1 MTSFMSGQRSV
12 APRPS
17 PAAGD
22 NRQVWSA
29 QTAIRPKNCHRNH
42 FPARVSQP
50 WLRSCLACKTFLFQ
64 NLLKCTCL
72 VLHQSM
78 LLNSLKCQKFFE
90 TFQQK
95 QFQRNGLDRL
105 FHTYKSFLP
114 RLSSAE
120 QHVAVKSGLQ
130 TAFFAGERGLSLPS
144 LTIVTIPDRPGP
156 QSRSRWDCNISS
168 VDRNPG
174 HTCRS
179 TLVPDRTNL

>member
-1 MTSFMSGQRSV
+1 MRCSGAAPVSPAVLIIDSISLLSLVTWNSTMTSFMSAQSI
-12 APRPS
+12 PRPS
-17 PAAGD
+17 PAARD

-64 NLLKCTCL
+64 NQLECTCS
-72 VLHQSM
+72 VQHQSM

-120 QHVAVKSGLQ
+120 QHVAVKSGCKQ
-130 TAFFAGERGLSLPS
+130 LSLLGS
-144 LTIVTIPDRPGP
+144 AD
-156 QSRSRWDCNISS
+156 S
-168 VDRNPG
+168 
-174 HTCRS
+174 HCRH
-179 TLVPDRTNL
+179 